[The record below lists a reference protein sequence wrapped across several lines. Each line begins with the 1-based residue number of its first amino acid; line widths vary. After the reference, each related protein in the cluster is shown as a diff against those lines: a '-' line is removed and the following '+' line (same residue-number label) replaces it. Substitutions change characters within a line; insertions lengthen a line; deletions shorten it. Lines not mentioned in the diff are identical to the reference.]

1 MKLCLSKTVK
11 LIFCINTTN
20 KHSIYIHVVKN
31 KIFLL
36 VRMLI
41 KTT

>member
-11 LIFCINTTN
+11 LIFLHKY
-20 KHSIYIHVVKN
+20 KHSIYIHVVTN

-41 KTT
+41 KTS